1 MPVHARG
8 DEETGSRRQTANEE
22 KDREEK
28 GERRGNGGGGV
39 VVVVG
44 VTLYNDTER
53 INPSGGVAAATRPA

>member
-1 MPVHARG
+1 MPVHARAG
-8 DEETGSRRQTANEE
+8 TETGSRRQTANEE

-28 GERRGNGGGGV
+28 GERRGNGV